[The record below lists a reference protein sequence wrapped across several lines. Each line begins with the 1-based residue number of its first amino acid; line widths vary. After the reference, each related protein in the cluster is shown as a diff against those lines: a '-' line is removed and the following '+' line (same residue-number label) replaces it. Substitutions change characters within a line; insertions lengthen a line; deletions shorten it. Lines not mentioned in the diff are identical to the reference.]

1 MGVAFRTSIYTR
13 MMQPSPVLAGVDGAG
28 VVGVQRA
35 LDLALGTGEEEPT
48 DGQILGPVVHQRE
61 ELAQ

>member
-1 MGVAFRTSIYTR
+1 